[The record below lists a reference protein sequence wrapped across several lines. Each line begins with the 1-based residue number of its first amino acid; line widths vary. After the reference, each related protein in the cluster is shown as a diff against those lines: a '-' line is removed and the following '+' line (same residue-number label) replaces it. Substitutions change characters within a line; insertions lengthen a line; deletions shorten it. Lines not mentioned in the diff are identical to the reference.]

1 MGRTLTA
8 ARLAT
13 STLAVSGLLFGC
25 ATNPD
30 DEKAFASLFSAKT
43 SSAAPVFKPALPA
56 PAAKRQSADRT
67 QAIGPDWKADNPL
80 YVAFFTLREFIQSR
94 DEGKVDRTNLYKMLA
109 DVDNIYSGSAPEALP
124 IPAQEITSPFPG
136 LQPVLCNMAANI
148 DPGKRAVALME
159 TNEKI
164 NAMISW
170 VWTDGPDHIEYGIAT
185 LAYDKVTQDI
195 SVDMVFSVD
204 YNPATPTTDFN
215 LRCIV
220 NGNTNTNAF
229 EFKYIIGDYKVVAKG
244 VSRGEGKFMLFKYS
258 GPWQAADPGG
268 SVKYLVVPG
277 TADEGYFMIQNATP
291 TAIFTD
297 SADIPES
304 VVEYK
309 SWVVGA
315 DFLTSSDLMTD
326 ISKLNPGNPK
336 AGTIYFNYQNASAA
350 IAD

>member
-1 MGRTLTA
+1 MGRILTA

-13 STLAVSGLLFGC
+13 STLALSGLLFGC

-30 DEKAFASLFSAKT
+30 GERAFSSLFSAKT

-56 PAAKRQSADRT
+56 PAAKRQSTGLA
-67 QAIGPDWKADNPL
+67 QAISPDWKSDNPL

-94 DEGKVDRTNLYKMLA
+94 DEGKIDRTNLYKMLA
-109 DVDNIYSGSAPEALP
+109 DVDNIYSSSAPAALP
-124 IPAQEITSPFPG
+124 IPTQAIASPFPG
-136 LQPVLCNMAANI
+136 LQPVQCNKAANI
-148 DPGKRAVALME
+148 DSGKQAVALME
-159 TNEKI
+159 TEEKI

-170 VWTDGPDHIEYGIAT
+170 IWTDGPDHIEYGIAT
-185 LAYDKVTQDI
+185 LAFDKVTQAI

-215 LRCIV
+215 LRCMV

-258 GPWQAADPGG
+258 GPGQAADPGG

-277 TADEGYFMIQNATP
+277 TADEGYFMEQNTTP

-304 VVEYK
+304 VAEYK

-326 ISKLNPGNPK
+326 ISQLNAGTPK
-336 AGTIYFNYQNASAA
+336 TGTIYFDYQNASAG
-350 IAD
+350 ITD